1 MAAMGS
7 RSDQQQT
14 AKRVLTVRVSDDGYR
29 HIVDRA
35 QRGDVDVSHMIRRML
50 VYAATHMP
58 MNWLPPHTQPAETT
72 RPRR

>member
-7 RSDQQQT
+7 RTDQQKR
-14 AKRVLTVRVSDDGYR
+14 AKRVLTVRVSEDGYR
-29 HIVDRA
+29 HIADRA
-35 QRGDVDVSHMIRRML
+35 GQGDVDVSHMVRRML

-58 MNWLPPHTQPAETT
+58 LNWLPPQTQPAETT